1 MTNRPG
7 SYNQRDITES
17 EKLALRAG
25 SVIPG
30 ISQTFSKN
38 PNQYVRQITPAFIE
52 RGLDGHVWD
61 ADGNEYI
68 DYPLSLGPII
78 LGHGDPDV
86 TSAVK
91 DQLDDGTIFS
101 LPHRLEVEVSELL
114 CEIIPC
120 AEMVRFGKNGSD
132 VTSAAIR
139 AARSFTRREHVA
151 ICGYHGWQD
160 WYISTTTRDSGV
172 PKAVTELSHT
182 FSYND
187 IASLENL
194 FQQHPDEI
202 ACVIMEPVSIES
214 PDDHFLQKVA
224 ELTRANGALL
234 IFDEVITGFRL
245 SLGGAQELYGVTPDL
260 ACFAK
265 AMANGYPISAVV
277 GRGDVMNQFE
287 KVFFSGTFGGEAL
300 SLAATKATITKMQRE
315 PVIERL
321 WKVGGKLQ
329 TAYNQI
335 SAELGLSDVTICEGL
350 PPHTVTPFTDSSSA
364 TSLPLRSLLQ
374 QELAL
379 RGILYLVGFN
389 VCYAHTDEDVDIT
402 ITALKESLA
411 VIAEAVE
418 NGSVEELLKG
428 PAAEAVFRQS

>member
-7 SYNQRDITES
+7 SYRQRDITES
-17 EKLALRAG
+17 DKLALRAG

-52 RGLDGHVWD
+52 RGQDGHVWD

-86 TSAVK
+86 TAAVK

-132 VTSAAIR
+132 ATSAAIR
-139 AARSFTRREHVA
+139 AARSFTRRDRVA

-160 WYISTTTRDSGV
+160 WYIGTTTRDSGV
-172 PKAVTELSHT
+172 PKAVAELSHT
-182 FSYND
+182 FGYND

-194 FQQHPDEI
+194 FQQHPGEI

-214 PDDHFLQKVA
+214 PDEGFLQKVA

-300 SLAATKATITKMQRE
+300 SLAAAKATINKMQRE

-321 WKVGGKLQ
+321 WEVGGKLQ
-329 TAYNQI
+329 TTYNQI
-335 SAELGLSDVTICEGL
+335 AGDLGLASITSCQGL
-350 PPHTVTPFTDSSSA
+350 APHTVTPFFDASGSA
-364 TSLPLRSLLQ
+364 SLPLRSLLQ

-389 VCYAHTDEDVDIT
+389 VCYSHTDEDVDIT
-402 ITALKESLA
+402 IKALRESLT
-411 VIAEAVE
+411 VVTEAVQ

-428 PAAEAVFRQS
+428 PAAEAVFRQQ

>member
-1 MTNRPG
+1 MNIPSSFGQRNITG
-7 SYNQRDITES
+7 SE
-17 EKLALRAG
+17 ELVERARK
-25 SVIPG
+25 VIPG

-38 PNQYVRQITPAFIE
+38 PNQYVRMVTPSYIE
-52 RGLDGHVWD
+52 RGSGGHVWD

-91 DQLDDGTIFS
+91 DQLEDGTIFS

-132 VTSAAIR
+132 ATSAAIR
-139 AARSFTRREHVA
+139 VARSFTRRDRVA

-160 WYISTTTRDSGV
+160 WYIGTTTRDSGV
-172 PKAVTELSHT
+172 PKAVADLSNT
-182 FSYND
+182 FIYND

-194 FQQHPDEI
+194 FQQHPGEI

-214 PDDHFLQKVA
+214 PDDDFLQKAA

-265 AMANGYPISAVV
+265 AMANGYPISAIV

-287 KVFFSGTFGGEAL
+287 KVFFSGTFGGETL
-300 SLAATKATITKMQRE
+300 SLAAAKATINKMQRE

-321 WKVGGKLQ
+321 WEVGGKLQ
-329 TAYNQI
+329 SAYNQI
-335 SAELGLSDVTICEGL
+335 AGDLGLGSITSCQGL
-350 PPHTVTPFTDSSSA
+350 APHTVTPFFDTSGSA
-364 TSLPLRSLLQ
+364 SLPLRSLLQ

-402 ITALKESLA
+402 IAALKESLS
-411 VIAEAVE
+411 VVAEAVE
-418 NGSVEELLKG
+418 NGTVEELLKG
-428 PAAEAVFRQS
+428 PSAEAVFRQP

>member
-7 SYNQRDITES
+7 SYSQRDITES

-38 PNQYVRQITPAFIE
+38 PNQYVRKITPAFIE
-52 RGLDGHVWD
+52 RGQDGHVWD

-86 TSAVK
+86 TAAVK

-132 VTSAAIR
+132 ATSAAIR
-139 AARSFTRREHVA
+139 AARSFTGRDRVA

-160 WYISTTTRDSGV
+160 WYIGTTTRDSGV
-172 PKAVTELSHT
+172 PKAVAELSHRFT
-182 FSYND
+182 YND

-194 FQQHPDEI
+194 FQEHPGEI
-202 ACVIMEPVSIES
+202 ACVIIEPVSIES
-214 PDDHFLQKVA
+214 PDDDFLQKVA

-300 SLAATKATITKMQRE
+300 SLAAAKATINKMQRE

-321 WKVGGKLQ
+321 WEVGGKLQ
-329 TAYNQI
+329 TTYNQI
-335 SAELGLSDVTICEGL
+335 AGDLGLASITSCQGL
-350 PPHTVTPFTDSSSA
+350 APHTVTPFFDASGSA
-364 TSLPLRSLLQ
+364 SLPLRSLLQ

-389 VCYAHTDEDVDIT
+389 VCYSHTDEDVDIT
-402 ITALKESLA
+402 IKALRESLT
-411 VIAEAVE
+411 VVAEAVQ

-428 PAAEAVFRQS
+428 PAAEAVFRRQ